1 MSASAFLVS
10 AALAHH
16 PAVTYRLEPLGEQS
30 LAAFNRG
37 NEALDEWLRLHA
49 RTATGHGTRTYVLVD
64 AQATGVGYFAIAPH
78 LLSRGQAPARL
89 ARGAPQHIPA
99 ILLAKLALDSTVQGQ
114 GLGAELLVTALEVI
128 VSAARRGG
136 GRVVVVDAIDLTA
149 RSFYE
154 RHDFTPLP
162 GQPHRLVTKLST
174 AAQALG
180 VAWP

>member
-1 MSASAFLVS
+1 M
-10 AALAHH
+10 
-16 PAVTYRLEPLGEQS
+16 TYRLEPLGERS
-30 LAAFNRG
+30 LAAFHSG

-64 AQATGVGYFAIAPH
+64 AQASVVGYFAVAPH
-78 LLSRGQAPARL
+78 LLSRGEAPARL

-99 ILLAKLALDSTVQGQ
+99 ILLAKLALDVSVQGQ
-114 GLGAELLVTALEVI
+114 GLGAELLVRALEVI
-128 VSAARRGG
+128 VAAARRGG
-136 GRVVVVDAIDLTA
+136 GRVVVVDAINHAA

-162 GQPHRLVTKLST
+162 GQPHRLVMKLST

-180 VAWP
+180 IPWP